1 MAKTKQSRSFD
12 FKVADDY
19 NAETI
24 RNIEKADREASKRQ
38 RKESIQNAR
47 KRQAIF
53 GCRL

>member
-1 MAKTKQSRSFD
+1 MAKKNARTVD
-12 FKVADDY
+12 FKAANEYVI
-19 NAETI
+19 EVS
-24 RNIEKADREASKRQ
+24 RNIEKAEREASKRQ